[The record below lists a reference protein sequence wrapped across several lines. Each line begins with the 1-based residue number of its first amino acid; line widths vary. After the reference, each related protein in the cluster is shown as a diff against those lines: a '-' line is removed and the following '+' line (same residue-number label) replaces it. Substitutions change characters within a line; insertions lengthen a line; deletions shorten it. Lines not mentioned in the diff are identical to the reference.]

1 VQGTGPSQIFS
12 AAKGIESRPL
22 NWAGVQPFRALSA
35 RLLYRIAAAGR
46 AERLDDLTRRGI
58 LILED
63 FLPPEEFTQL
73 RDEAVAFADL
83 WPPTSVDVDGGSR
96 CIRWNLPPDEPDQFP
111 CLAEWTDQT
120 HLIELASAAEQRV
133 LRPHEGMR
141 VLEHLHL
148 GDPGLHDG
156 QTDLHIDAPF
166 NTHKLWLYLDD
177 VTADHAPFVYVPMSH
192 KLDWVR
198 LWGDYLESIG
208 KNFGSRKVGDEEIL
222 RRGLEPIVV
231 TCPRNTL
238 VLANTCGYH
247 GRAAG
252 ADGATRR
259 SLHMMFRFNPFS
271 IRHRFR
277 QWTDSPHTS
286 STRAL

>member
-1 VQGTGPSQIFS
+1 MRGAGLSEIFS
-12 AAKGIESRPL
+12 ASKGVQSQAL
-22 NWAGVQPFRALSA
+22 NRAGVQPFRAVSA
-35 RLLYRIAAAGR
+35 RLLYRIAAVGR
-46 AERLDDLTRRGI
+46 PEQLEDLTTRGI
-58 LILED
+58 VILED

-73 RDEAVAFADL
+73 CTEAAELAEL
-83 WPPTSVDVDGGSR
+83 GPPTAIDEDGSSR
-96 CIRWNLPPDEPDQFP
+96 CYRWSLPPDEHNRFP
-111 CLAEWTDQT
+111 SLTDWTDQPR
-120 HLIELASAAEQRV
+120 LIELASAAEQRA

-148 GDPGLHDG
+148 GDPRVHDG
-156 QTDLHIDAPF
+156 QTDLHIDALY

-177 VTADHAPFVYVPMSH
+177 VTPDHAPLVYVPMSH

-198 LWGDYLESIG
+198 LRGDYLESIG
-208 KNFGSRKVGDEEIL
+208 ENFGSRKIGDEEVL
-222 RRGLEPIVV
+222 RRGLETVVV

-247 GRAAG
+247 CRAVG
-252 ADGATRR
+252 APGATRR
-259 SLHMMFRFNPFS
+259 SLHMMFRSNPFS

-277 QWTDSPHTS
+277 RWTGAPHPS